1 MLNMIINE
9 DREHVIHVSSI
20 NRSLDTANLDVHF
33 VINGTFTD
41 GYDPNDIDE
50 LAVYE
55 DAQITKVTV
64 YDENNVLKM
73 SVSGQGHLVSLY
85 ETIDSNGAS
94 GYFSINM

>member
-1 MLNMIINE
+1 MLKMIINE
-9 DREHVIHVSSI
+9 DTAHAIHVSSV
-20 NRSLDTANLDVHF
+20 NRVLDTANVDVHF
-33 VINGTFTD
+33 VINGTFTN

-73 SVSGQGHLVSLY
+73 SVSGQGHLVSLS
-85 ETIDSNGAS
+85 ETIDVNGAS